1 MQASEL
7 FISQSFSDFIS
18 ADAVLQSREQ
28 EQDEVVDME
37 KKERNVISI
46 FWLDLELQHSF
57 TFLFLKRNRE
67 TETE

>member
-28 EQDEVVDME
+28 EQVVDME